1 MKRKTWIADLIL
13 LFVAII
19 WGTTFVLV
27 ENAIALLP
35 PFLFNS
41 IRFIFAALSLFIVLF
56 FFYRRSLQA
65 IDWKLIGAGVILGIW
80 LFSGYLFQTVGLVYT
95 TSSKAGFIT
104 GLSVVLVPIFAYFI
118 LKQRVS
124 RNALL
129 GSVVALFGLYL
140 LTFSDISGMNIG
152 DLLVLFC
159 AISFALQI
167 VLTGKYAPH
176 YPTLVLAFI
185 QISTVAVLSSIGA
198 LINGEWNIVIQR
210 PAILLEPVIILAML
224 VCAILATAFAYVAQ
238 TELQKFTTPTKVAL
252 IFATEPVFATLTD
265 IWWNGR
271 WLSFTGVI
279 GCLLILGGMI
289 LSELKWRG
297 KQRATITQIEE
308 RQST

>member
-1 MKRKTWIADLIL
+1 MKTKTWIADIIL
-13 LFVAII
+13 LFVAFI
-19 WGTTFVLV
+19 WGATFVLV
-27 ENAIALLP
+27 ENAIAYLP

-41 IRFIFAALSLFIVLF
+41 IRFFLAALALFIILF
-56 FFYRRSLQA
+56 FFYRRLLLA

-80 LFSGYLFQTVGLVYT
+80 LFSGYLFQTVGLLYT

-104 GLSVVLVPIFAYFI
+104 GLSVVLVPLFAYFL
-118 LKQRVS
+118 LKQSVT
-124 RNALL
+124 RNALF
-129 GSVVALFGLYL
+129 GSILALFGLYL
-140 LTFSDISGMNIG
+140 LTFGDISGMNIG

-198 LINGEWNIVIQR
+198 LVKGEWMILVQR
-210 PAILLEPVIILAML
+210 PAVLLEPVIIFAML
-224 VCAILATAFAYVAQ
+224 VCAILATAFAYMAQ
-238 TELQKFTTPTKVAL
+238 TELQKFTTPTRVAL
-252 IFATEPVFATLTD
+252 IFATEPVFAALTD

-271 WLSFTGVI
+271 WLSLAGGL

-297 KQRATITQIEE
+297 KKRATIIQVEE
-308 RQST
+308 GQST

>member
-13 LFVAII
+13 LFVAFI

-27 ENAIALLP
+27 ENAIAFLP

-41 IRFIFAALSLFIVLF
+41 IRFTFAALSLFIVLF
-56 FFYRRSLQA
+56 FFYRRLLQA

-80 LFSGYLFQTVGLVYT
+80 LFSGYLFQTVGLLYT

-104 GLSVVLVPIFAYFI
+104 GLSVVLVPLFAYFL
-118 LKQRVS
+118 LKQSVS

-129 GSVVALFGLYL
+129 GIIVALFGLYL
-140 LTFSDISGMNIG
+140 LTFGDIHGMNIG

-198 LINGEWNIVIQR
+198 LFKGEWNILIQR

-224 VCAILATAFAYVAQ
+224 VCAILATAFAYMAQ
-238 TELQKFTTPTKVAL
+238 TELQKFTTPTRVAL
-252 IFATEPVFATLTD
+252 IFATEPVFAALTD

-297 KQRATITQIEE
+297 KQRAAIIQIEE
-308 RQST
+308 R